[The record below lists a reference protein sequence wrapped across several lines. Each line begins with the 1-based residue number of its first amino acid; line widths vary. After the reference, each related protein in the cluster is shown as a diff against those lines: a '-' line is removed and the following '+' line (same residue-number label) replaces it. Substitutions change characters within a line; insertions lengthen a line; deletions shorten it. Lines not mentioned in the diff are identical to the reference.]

1 MALLGGGLLVCC
13 CCCGPFSYLDRVGN
27 HAARAVAEAR
37 GAGAEEEAP
46 YLYWS
51 ATEYL
56 DMANEKASYADFE
69 LSLKYGE
76 RSLRMARKATER
88 SLERTN
94 KQKGTQARG
103 LQDHHVKAEIPTR
116 ISD

>member
-1 MALLGGGLLVCC
+1 MTLVVGGGLLALCC
-13 CCCGPFSYLDRVGN
+13 SCGPFSYLDRVGN
-27 HAARAVAEAR
+27 HASRAVAEAR
-37 GAGAEEEAP
+37 GAGAEQEAP

-51 ATEYL
+51 AKEYL
-56 DMANEKASYADFE
+56 DMANEKASYGDFE

-88 SLERTN
+88 SIERA
-94 KQKGTQARG
+94 KKSGAQPAG
-103 LQDHHVKAEIPTR
+103 LQDHHVKAEIPSR